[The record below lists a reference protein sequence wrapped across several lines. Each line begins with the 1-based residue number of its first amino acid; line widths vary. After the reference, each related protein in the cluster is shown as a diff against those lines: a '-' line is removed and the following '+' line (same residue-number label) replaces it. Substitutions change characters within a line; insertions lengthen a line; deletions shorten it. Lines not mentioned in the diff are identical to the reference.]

1 MLWENGK
8 IEKVETVEKKCNDDF
23 FKYGTLVKGR
33 STRVVWTLPQHSIFL
48 NYIGDYP

>member
-1 MLWENGK
+1 MKQCYGK
-8 IEKVETVEKKCNDDF
+8 IEKVETVEKSVMMIF